1 MRSPTTRRRRF
12 YNFSVYPKQAYLDSL
27 DSCYRHVV
35 WGSPHVPDGAVS
47 YGCCAAVSIG
57 FQGCDALRRN
67 DPAAEWHQCIG
78 ESCNALEDVT
88 YVTDDDDNEE
98 EEEEE
103 EEKDD
108 DDDDDDDD
116 DGVAIVGIIGASI
129 VLASAFFLLLVKA
142 NFCGLCD
149 YSTRFSSPRKSVAAS
164 DKDSLELEQPLSPKV
179 TADQV

>member
-1 MRSPTTRRRRF
+1 M
-12 YNFSVYPKQAYLDSL
+12 
-27 DSCYRHVV
+27 
-35 WGSPHVPDGAVS
+35 
-47 YGCCAAVSIG
+47 SIG

-67 DPAAEWHQCIG
+67 DPAADWHQCIG

-88 YVTDDDDNEE
+88 YVTDDDDDD
-98 EEEEE
+98 EEE
-103 EEKDD
+103 EEK
-108 DDDDDDDD
+108 DDDDDD

-129 VLASAFFLLLVKA
+129 VLAAAFFLLLVKA